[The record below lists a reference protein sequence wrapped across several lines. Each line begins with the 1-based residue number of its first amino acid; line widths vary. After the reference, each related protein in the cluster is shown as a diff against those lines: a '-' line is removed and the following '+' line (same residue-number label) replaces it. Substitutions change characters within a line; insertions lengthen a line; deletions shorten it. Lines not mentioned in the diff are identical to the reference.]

1 MNTQKLKQL
10 VNADIKDSSKLVYVK
25 LSLTGDTKFCHSNKD
40 FSQFLGITKMTVIS
54 ALDELEQSGW
64 ITRETHYRAGGNSI
78 MGRTVT
84 LK

>member
-10 VNADIKDSSKLVYVK
+10 VNSNIKDSSKLVYVK

-40 FSQFLGITKMTVIS
+40 FSEFLGITKMTVIS

-64 ITRETHYRAGGNSI
+64 ITRETHYRANGKSI
-78 MGRTVT
+78 LGRTIN